1 MIQNPMEPRPDTQ
14 SHDGGATRPMNP
26 VAEWS
31 GYLCVAPFILCL
43 MGVGLLPELGQ
54 RELAQRVAL
63 GWGAVLLAFSGAVHF
78 GLALGGRLAWEPAR
92 GAALIPAVLGAAA
105 VVLGGE
111 RGLALLAIGF
121 GAWWLFEHRVLGTA
135 LPAAYLSLRRQL
147 TLATCILL
155 ALTMFA
161 SDAAGLT

>member
-14 SHDGGATRPMNP
+14 SHDGDAARPLSP
-26 VAEWS
+26 GVEWS

-43 MGVGLLPELGQ
+43 LGVGLLPELNQ

-63 GWGAVLLAFSGAVHF
+63 GWGAALLAFSGAVHF
-78 GLALGGRLAWEPAR
+78 GLALAGRLAWEPAR
-92 GAALIPAVLGAAA
+92 AAALIPAVLGAVA

-111 RGLALLAIGF
+111 RGLAVLAIGF

-135 LPAAYLSLRRQL
+135 LPGAYLNLRRQL

-161 SDAAGLT
+161 SDGAGLT